1 MYISC
6 LCMYMMST
14 DTKLRSFNV
23 SSIAKYKKFQEIQ
36 ISKGKNISQRLNE
49 LIEKEVKEA
58 DPHYVDKSAAR
69 TPKMQ
74 DLVIPNPFIYDQM
87 KSLPLWE
94 DYLKTLTQKEHQ
106 QLYIHIVALKK
117 VTYSFT
123 DHADSK

>member
-1 MYISC
+1 
-6 LCMYMMST
+6 MYMMRA

-23 SSIAKYKKFQEIQ
+23 NSTAHYKKFTEIQ
-36 ISKGKNISQRLNE
+36 MSKGKNISQRLNE

-58 DPHYVDKSAAR
+58 DPLYVDKSAAR

-74 DLVIPNPFIYDQM
+74 DLVIPNPFVYDQM
-87 KSLPLWE
+87 KSLPLWK

-106 QLYIHIVALKK
+106 QIYIHILALKS

-123 DHADSK
+123 DHVDRVL

>member
-1 MYISC
+1 
-6 LCMYMMST
+6 MMSQNA

-23 SSIAKYKKFQEIQ
+23 SSIAKYKKFAEIQ
-36 ISKGKNISQRLNE
+36 TSKGKNISQRLNE

-106 QLYIHIVALKK
+106 QVYIHILALKSM
-117 VTYSFT
+117 TYSFT
-123 DHADSK
+123 DHVDRK

>member
-1 MYISC
+1 
-6 LCMYMMST
+6 MMKQSA

-23 SSIAKYKKFQEIQ
+23 SSIAKYNKFAEIQ
-36 ISKGKNISQRLNE
+36 MSKGGNISQRLNE

-58 DPHYVDKSAAR
+58 DPLYVDKSAAR

-74 DLVIPNPFIYDQM
+74 DLIIPNPFIYDQM

-106 QLYIHIVALKK
+106 QVYIHILALKS
-117 VTYSFT
+117 VTFHFT